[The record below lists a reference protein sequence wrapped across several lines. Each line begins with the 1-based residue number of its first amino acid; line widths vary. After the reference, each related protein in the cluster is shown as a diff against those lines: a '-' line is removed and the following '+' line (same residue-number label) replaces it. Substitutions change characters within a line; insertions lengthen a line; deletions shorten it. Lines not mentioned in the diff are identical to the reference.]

1 MVGNIMLGM
10 VKFMTYHIQIMET
23 YHNDWT
29 HDNNWKGNLGEN
41 SSYNG
46 MYDGVYIYIYI
57 YMYIYRFGYLGKH
70 VYYIYMIWLIIWLY
84 LKKWLRI
91 INGKFKGEPF
101 NGI

>member
-1 MVGNIMLGM
+1 MLGM

-46 MYDGVYIYIYI
+46 MYDGVYIYIYV
-57 YMYIYRFGYLGKH
+57 YIYRFGYLGKH
-70 VYYIYMIWLIIWLY
+70 VYYIYIYVWY
-84 LKKWLRI
+84 
-91 INGKFKGEPF
+91 G
-101 NGI
+101 